1 MALASLHSLAA
12 EKNREI
18 FKSPHALDGVDAV
31 QLTAGAP
38 ISPEMTD
45 YVMKVQI
52 NIGRM
57 DSAQSLRLAAP
68 HVHNVDVEIWRDD
81 MGETRVEL
89 SQLNYQGKQ
98 VLTLTGW
105 QFEQVAAKVA
115 AQMAEYKREDAE
127 RAAWEALPE
136 EERERITNATLAEL
150 EALGAE

>member
-1 MALASLHSLAA
+1 
-12 EKNREI
+12 
-18 FKSPHALDGVDAV
+18 
-31 QLTAGAP
+31 
-38 ISPEMTD
+38 MTD

-52 NIGRM
+52 NIGCT

-68 HVHNVDVEIWRDD
+68 QVHNVTVEIWRDD

-150 EALGAE
+150 DKALGAE